1 MAQTPYVPKAQEARN
16 KAVVE
21 RYFREV
27 LDQKRIEVLPE
38 LLTPDVVL
46 HRPGFDVVGLGAA
59 IKRLR
64 AKANAAG
71 MRLAGAELFIGAA
84 GFKPLLEQGL
94 YDVIMP
100 DVKYAGG
107 LAECLRI
114 AELAARHGC
123 AVSLH
128 NPSGPVC
135 HAHSVHLSAVLEGAE
150 RLEYQHGETP
160 SFFAI
165 APGLEAPAA
174 GSAALPAPFDING
187 DVS

>member
-1 MAQTPYVPKAQEARN
+1 VTWFECP
-16 KAVVE
+16 
-21 RYFREV
+21 
-27 LDQKRIEVLPE
+27 LPE
-38 LLTPDVVL
+38 TPENY
-46 HRPGFDVVGLGAA
+46 AA

-94 YDVIMP
+94 YDVVMP

-135 HAHSVHLSAVLEGAE
+135 HAHSVHLSAVLEGDE

-165 APGLEAPAA
+165 APGLEAPSR
-174 GSAALPAPFDING
+174 GSAALPAPFDIKG